1 MKKAK
6 KSIVKKLNSKV
17 AEWLSNVLSSMWL
30 FWLLSIVL
38 VTIGIAY
45 PATDPYT
52 FVMFWISAV
61 FQAIALPVLAFV
73 SNIQG
78 ERQEKLLESTHALV
92 IEELRLIKEQL
103 AMLQDQK
110 NQLGGQDHQLEDI
123 AGDTDRI
130 EKIVAEK

>member
-1 MKKAK
+1 MRKKKGMVAK
-6 KSIVKKLNSKV
+6 MNAWV
-17 AEWLSNVLSSMWL
+17 AERLSDILSSMWL

-38 VTIGIAY
+38 IIIGIAY

-78 ERQEKLLESTHALV
+78 EKQGKITRATHENVL
-92 IEELRLIKEQL
+92 EELRLIKQQL
-103 AMLQDQK
+103 AMLQEQK
-110 NQLGGQDHQLEDI
+110 EHLTDI
-123 AGDTDRI
+123 SGDTDRI
-130 EKIVAEK
+130 EKKIYSQEADEL